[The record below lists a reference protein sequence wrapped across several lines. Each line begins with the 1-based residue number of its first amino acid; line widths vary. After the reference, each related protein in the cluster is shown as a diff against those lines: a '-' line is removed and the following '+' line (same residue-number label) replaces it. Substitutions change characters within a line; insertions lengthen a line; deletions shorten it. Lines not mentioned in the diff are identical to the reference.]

1 MRITH
6 DQSTSTCYDHKKVN
20 DGKISDERQEK
31 VVRPKLRRTRTQ
43 PTILW
48 KPLSK
53 EDIEVKKQKMAHLEK
68 LLPKTKT
75 QPALFWKTAT
85 KQTSC

>member
-6 DQSTSTCYDHKKVN
+6 NQSTSTCYDHKKVN

-53 EDIEVKKQKMAHLEK
+53 EKMEEKEQKMTTLEK
-68 LLPKTKT
+68 LFQKTKT
-75 QPALFWKTAT
+75 QPALFWRTTT
-85 KQTSC
+85 KRKSC